1 MRNKWM
7 ETFEV
12 RQCHKTSFSGHNEMM
27 KRFRQLHG
35 KMSMVNPARVN
46 EPDIL
51 VMTLPLAIKC
61 VNADS
66 GGLHLPEQTV
76 SRLTSLSL
84 PKVAAYKLLPN

>member
-35 KMSMVNPARVN
+35 KVSMVNPTRVN

-51 VMTLPLAIKC
+51 VMTFPLAIKC
-61 VNADS
+61 VKADS
-66 GGLHLPEQTV
+66 GGLHLPEQAV

>member
-1 MRNKWM
+1 
-7 ETFEV
+7 
-12 RQCHKTSFSGHNEMM
+12 
-27 KRFRQLHG
+27 
-35 KMSMVNPARVN
+35 MVNPARVN

-51 VMTLPLAIKC
+51 VMTFPLAIKC

-76 SRLTSLSL
+76 GRLTSLSL

>member
-1 MRNKWM
+1 
-7 ETFEV
+7 
-12 RQCHKTSFSGHNEMM
+12 MM

-35 KMSMVNPARVN
+35 KVSMVNPARVN

-51 VMTLPLAIKC
+51 VMTFPLAIKC

-76 SRLTSLSL
+76 GRLTSLSL